1 MIFVA
6 GISIALLISAL
17 LFVKEKKSQSDKILF
32 CWMLL
37 NAIHLF
43 FFYSLHNG
51 SIYDYPVLL
60 GLQFPLPL
68 LHGVLLYFYVSTV
81 TQQIVHS
88 RFSILLHL
96 VPSILTFLYL
106 IPFFILPS
114 ERKIEIFKRNGEGY
128 ETFLMVILYAV
139 FISGI
144 VYVVWSSL
152 ILRDHKKRIRNQFSN
167 IEEINLKWLKFLTYG
182 LGAIWSLVIFIQNDF
197 LIFIGVSIFVILIG
211 FFGLQ
216 QKNIFAS
223 TKAISYP
230 SESTLNSS
238 SEKPVEIQKKKYS
251 SSSLSEEAEEKY
263 HKKLTALMV
272 DQKIYKN
279 AELSLSDLA
288 SNLEI
293 HPNYLSQIIN
303 KRETKAFY
311 DYVNWYRVEEF
322 KRLIAI
328 PDNKQFTLMSL
339 AYDCGFNSKSSFN
352 RYFKKISGKTPTQY
366 SKELVSLN
374 KQ

>member
-17 LFVKEKKSQSDKILF
+17 LFVKEEKSKSDRILF

-37 NAIHLF
+37 NAIHLI

-51 SIYDYPVLL
+51 SIYNYPFLL

-88 RFSILLHL
+88 RISILLHL
-96 VPSILTFLYL
+96 TPSILTFLYL
-106 IPFFILPS
+106 APFFMLPS
-114 ERKIEIFKRNGEGY
+114 QQKIEIFKRNGEGY

-139 FISGI
+139 FLSGI
-144 VYVVWSSL
+144 VYVIWSLL
-152 ILRDHKKRIRNQFSN
+152 ILRTHKKRIRNQFSN
-167 IEEINLKWLKFLTYG
+167 IEEINLKWLQFLTYG
-182 LGAIWSLVIFIQNDF
+182 LGTIWSLVILIQNDF

-216 QKNIFAS
+216 QKSVFGS
-223 TKAISYP
+223 TKSI
-230 SESTLNSS
+230 TNSS
-238 SEKPVEIQKKKYS
+238 ETASNLATEEPVEMQKKKYS
-251 SSSLSEEAEEKY
+251 SSSLSEENEKKY
-263 HKKLTALMV
+263 HLKLTTLMV
-272 DQKIYKN
+272 DHKIYKN

-303 KRETKAFY
+303 KIEKKAFY

-322 KRLIAI
+322 KRLVAI

-366 SKELVSLN
+366 SKELLSPN
-374 KQ
+374 KE